1 MISLDNSIL
10 QLECDIFHAYTIWH
24 CVDKG
29 FDDILCK
36 HNKILILL
44 VERNTRPCHIFFFVD
59 ISGTTF
65 LMFFCEFQ
73 DLHSALLSN
82 RSKLTFNFPHIF
94 FYILFF
100 GLFVLVISLFFLNH
114 QGIFYFWYLNI
125 YIAELAQSLLCSA
138 HLIAFLALTEHWSLY
153 IALESIRSMDKHCSK
168 LIVYNFP
175 IIKMY

>member
-1 MISLDNSIL
+1 MISLENSIL

-29 FDDILCK
+29 FDDIIGSLFYLWK
-36 HNKILILL
+36 EILNF
-44 VERNTRPCHIFFFVD
+44 VAFFFLD
-59 ISGTTF
+59 ISGTNF

-100 GLFVLVISLFFLNH
+100 WLFVLVISLFFLNH

-125 YIAELAQSLLCSA
+125 YVAELAQSVFCSA

-175 IIKMY
+175 ISKMY